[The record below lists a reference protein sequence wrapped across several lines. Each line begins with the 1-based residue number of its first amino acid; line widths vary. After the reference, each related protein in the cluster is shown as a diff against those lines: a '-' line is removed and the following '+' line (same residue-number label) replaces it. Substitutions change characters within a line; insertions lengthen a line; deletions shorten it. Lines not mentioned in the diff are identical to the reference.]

1 MSDDKTKAGD
11 DVIEAWIHNLTPV
24 LEATRDYSTR
34 DRQVRVTNLYE
45 THHGFLHFYDP
56 DAPES
61 EQPYEIVQDDR
72 RADLT
77 YSEAETRSQLAQL
90 TEIVKAWDA
99 EDAAKA
105 ARKKK

>member
-1 MSDDKTKAGD
+1 MSDNKTDDKDA
-11 DVIEAWIHNLTPV
+11 VEAWIHNLDPV
-24 LEATRDYSTR
+24 LEAHRDYSTR
-34 DRQVRVTNLYE
+34 ARQVRVANLYE

-56 DAPES
+56 NAPES
-61 EQPYEIVQDDR
+61 AQPYEIVHDDR

-90 TEIVKAWDA
+90 LDIVAEWDA

-105 ARKKK
+105 ARKK